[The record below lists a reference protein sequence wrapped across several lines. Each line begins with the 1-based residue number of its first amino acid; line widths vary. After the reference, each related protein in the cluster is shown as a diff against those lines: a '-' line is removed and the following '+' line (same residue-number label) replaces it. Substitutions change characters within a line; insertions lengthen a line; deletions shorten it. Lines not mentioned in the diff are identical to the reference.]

1 MDVSR
6 ILAAKSSN
14 IVTINPDQSIKDAL
28 AVLADFDI
36 GALMVTNEADDL
48 VGILSERDIVRRA
61 LSESDILSTTV
72 ADVMTR
78 NVIVGVPEDDLM
90 NVAHTMTERRFRHL
104 PIVEGRRILGIVSI
118 GDVLKAQ
125 RDAFRGQIDTLETQI
140 LAGDD

>member
-6 ILAAKSSN
+6 ILATKSST
-14 IVTINPDQSIKDAL
+14 IVTVGPNQTIRDAL
-28 AVLADFDI
+28 SILAKYDI
-36 GALMVTNEADDL
+36 GALLVTNQMDEL
-48 VGILSERDIVRRA
+48 VGILSERDIVRSA
-61 LSESDILSTTV
+61 LSAKDFLSLPV
-72 ADVMTR
+72 VNVMTK

-90 NVAHTMTERRFRHL
+90 SVAHTMTERRFRHL

-140 LAGDD
+140 MAEDV